1 MQKWSHFLLIAFP
14 PHSGLLHVHSL
25 RAVPL
30 ARVRGICIALSGSN
44 LEDNP
49 YLLLMEGKLTFAG
62 KKCMT
67 LLDSIRNYVFF
78 ALPLLTPLLHA
89 TPLCFES
96 PPTCQLY
103 FCNPHAVTWHFGS
116 LSCAASLHILDVVA
130 IPIEIS
136 VCCWLSYRD
145 LCASL
150 IRRGRSQ
157 CRHCDPR
164 VLQTRCHRLL
174 NRGASKLHLPVS
186 ISFPPRCD
194 DIVEH
199 LRHVIKVG
207 VFVGPMVVEIGSG
220 SDVTSSGWR
229 AARPGSTPTPSWR
242 SWSSSY
248 SLSAKMRPRN

>member
-1 MQKWSHFLLIAFP
+1 MHDIVGLNPKLCVFCTSP
-14 PHSGLLHVHSL
+14 PQ
-25 RAVPL
+25 PTL
-30 ARVRGICIALSGSN
+30 ARH
-44 LEDNP
+44 
-49 YLLLMEGKLTFAG
+49 T
-62 KKCMT
+62 T
-67 LLDSIRNYVFF
+67 LLWVPS
-78 ALPLLTPLLHA
+78 HM
-89 TPLCFES
+89 S
-96 PPTCQLY
+96 LY

-164 VLQTRCHRLL
+164 VLQTRCHQLL
-174 NRGASKLHLPVS
+174 NRGASKLLHLPVS
-186 ISFPPRCD
+186 ISFPPLCD